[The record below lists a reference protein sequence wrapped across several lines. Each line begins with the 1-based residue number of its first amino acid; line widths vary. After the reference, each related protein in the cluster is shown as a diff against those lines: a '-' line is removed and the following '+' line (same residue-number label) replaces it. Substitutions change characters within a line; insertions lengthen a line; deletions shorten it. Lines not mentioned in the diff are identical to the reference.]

1 MITDEGMARA
11 AARMQ
16 EAADR
21 MDAAAYRMETAVQ
34 RLAVMTEDGYGGNVP
49 KLIELL
55 EHPQAPPVLKV

>member
-21 MDAAAYRMETAVQ
+21 MASAADRVETAVQ
-34 RLAVMTEDGYGGNVP
+34 RLAVMIEEGYGGNVP

-55 EHPQAPPVLKV
+55 EHPRAPLEG